1 MTSQSQAPAE
11 PDADADD
18 ATVIQLSRHEPE
30 QFTVLFRRHAP
41 HIQRYVIRRLGPDAA
56 DDIVA
61 ETFLLA
67 FRRRD
72 RYDAARADA
81 RPWLY
86 GIATNLI
93 SHHRRAEV
101 RLYRALAR
109 TGADPVC
116 APFTDRVDDR
126 VSAGQAGQ
134 LIATALA
141 GLPASLRDTLLLAAW
156 SDLSYEQIALALDVP
171 VGTVRSR
178 LSRARTRL
186 RRTLGDADPS
196 ALAEEPQT

>member
-1 MTSQSQAPAE
+1 MTPQSQAPAE

-30 QFTVLFRRHAP
+30 QFTVLFHRHAP

-67 FRRRD
+67 FRQRD
-72 RYDAARADA
+72 RYDQARADA

-116 APFTDRVDDR
+116 EAFTDRVDDR

-134 LIATALA
+134 LIAAALA
-141 GLPASLRDTLLLAAW
+141 GLTAELRDTLLLAAW

-196 ALAEEPQT
+196 ALAEESQT